1 MSLLGILRPL
11 ANLMPTVPKSPVPL
25 NIKIKTLS
33 TATALFIYLVCAQIP
48 IYGIER
54 SREADPLHVIRVIM
68 ASSRG
73 TLMEFGISPII
84 SAGWITM
91 ILSTV
96 GLLKTVTKQDEKD
109 LDGIEK
115 VIGIIFCFGE
125 AAGAIFYG
133 AYGAPA
139 NMSILTIVL
148 ILAQLT
154 GAGFVVIL
162 LDDMLRKGYGLGSGI
177 SLFIVANT
185 S

>member
-73 TLMEFGISPII
+73 TLM
-84 SAGWITM
+84 
-91 ILSTV
+91 
-96 GLLKTVTKQDEKD
+96 
-109 LDGIEK
+109 
-115 VIGIIFCFGE
+115 
-125 AAGAIFYG
+125 
-133 AYGAPA
+133 
-139 NMSILTIVL
+139 
-148 ILAQLT
+148 
-154 GAGFVVIL
+154 
-162 LDDMLRKGYGLGSGI
+162 
-177 SLFIVANT
+177 
-185 S
+185 